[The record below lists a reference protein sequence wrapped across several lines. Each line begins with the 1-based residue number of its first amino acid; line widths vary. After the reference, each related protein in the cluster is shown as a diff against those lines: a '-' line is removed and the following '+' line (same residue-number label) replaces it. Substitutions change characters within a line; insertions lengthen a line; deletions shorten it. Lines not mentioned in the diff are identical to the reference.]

1 MLKKHIFNKITFTA
15 GSLAIILA
23 LFACSTSQKTETKP
37 ENTDT
42 RVLEIETTAPVEFSE
57 GTAKPEEI
65 VKENKRFEYPVTDK
79 SQKTIASLSDSHLQK
94 MPVTQFGEVWA
105 YLMANET
112 KFYSPDYPITDIGF
126 FGAGLSTFGKLV
138 DVPAR
143 SKMPQTSARVHMVV
157 IDNSR
162 ALTHFVLD
170 PEFKLRQTLISSLLK
185 AAEPYDGLQIDFELV
200 SADDK
205 EHYWSFLKE
214 LKNGLRK
221 DQMLSVAIPARTKQ
235 LKHDAYDYAK
245 ISQIVDR
252 IVVMAY
258 DEHWATSAPGAVAS
272 MEWCNNVMAY
282 SAKVIPQEKLIMGL
296 PFYGRAW
303 SNDDT
308 AGAYKFSSVD
318 RLFRGE
324 NAKGPLSEDTEISPV
339 TIDHGIPTFTVS
351 KNVTYTFYFDNA
363 WSTSRRLQMYK
374 NGGVK
379 NVGFWR
385 LGQEDPD
392 IWQLLQIE
400 K

>member
-1 MLKKHIFNKITFTA
+1 MIKRQILKKMIFGA
-15 GSLAIILA
+15 SSLAIILEF
-23 LFACSTSQKTETKP
+23 FACSTSKNSECTSQEEEKEIQ
-37 ENTDT
+37 
-42 RVLEIETTAPVEFSE
+42 IETTAPVNFLE
-57 GTAKPEEI
+57 GTTKPEEI
-65 VKENKRFEYPVTDK
+65 VKENKHFEYPVSDK
-79 SQKTIASLSDSHLQK
+79 NKKTIASLSDSHLER

-105 YLMANET
+105 YLMTNET
-112 KFYSPDYPITDIGF
+112 KFYDADLPITDIGF

-138 DVPAR
+138 DVPPR
-143 SKMPQTSARVHMVV
+143 SKMPQTNARVHMVV

-170 PEFKLRQTLISSLLK
+170 PEFKLRQNLISSLLK
-185 AAEPYDGLQIDFELV
+185 AAENFDGLQIDFELV

-221 DQMLSVAIPARTKQ
+221 DQILSVAIPARTKQ

-245 ISQIVDR
+245 IAQIVDR

-258 DEHWATSAPGAVAS
+258 DEHWATSAAGPVAS

-282 SAKVIPQEKLIMGL
+282 ATKTIPKEKLIMGL

-324 NAKGPLSEDTEISPV
+324 NAKGPLSEDTEISAV
-339 TIDHGIPTFTVS
+339 SIEKGIPKFTVS

-385 LGQEDPD
+385 LGQEDKD
-392 IWQLLQIE
+392 IWKLLEIE
-400 K
+400 R